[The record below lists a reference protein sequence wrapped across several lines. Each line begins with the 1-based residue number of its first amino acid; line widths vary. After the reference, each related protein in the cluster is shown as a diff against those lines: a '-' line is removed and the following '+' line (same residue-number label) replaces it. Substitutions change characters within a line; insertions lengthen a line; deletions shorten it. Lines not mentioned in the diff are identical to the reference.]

1 MIVEEPKETKNV
13 EAVSNEQVVINSG
26 DEKTRLSNLF
36 DDVHFL
42 MTTSTVPTDTPT
54 RAIDKFRL
62 YKNGSVVRLYIWD
75 IINSTWQSF
84 SSIPVRYDAGNSSTA
99 LTVNFNNG
107 GAQFITLTGNCTF
120 TFSNPVEGGRYI
132 LELKQDGTGSRTVTW
147 PSTVKWSGGVA
158 PTLTTTAG
166 RTDIITLYYNGT
178 NYAGA
183 STLNYIL

>member
-1 MIVEEPKETKNV
+1 MIVEEPKENKNV
-13 EAVSNEQVVINSG
+13 EAVSNEQVAVVG
-26 DEKTRLSNLF
+26 EYEKTRLSNLF

-42 MTTSTVPTDTPT
+42 MTTSTVPTDTPV

-62 YKNGSVVRLYIWD
+62 YKSGSVVRLYVWD
-75 IINSTWQSF
+75 IINSAWQSF
-84 SSIPVRYDAGNSSTA
+84 SSIPVRYNAGNSSTA

-107 GAQFITLTGNCTF
+107 GAQFVTLTGNCTF

-132 LELKQDGTGSRTVTW
+132 IELLQDGTGSRLVTW
-147 PSTVKWSGGVA
+147 PSTVKWPGGVA
-158 PTLTTTAG
+158 PTLTTTAS

-183 STLNYIL
+183 YTLNYIL